1 MAYTRER
8 IGDLLLKAGL
18 IDDEQLQSALDLQ
31 LQLGGKIGAILV
43 EQLILSEEQLADTLA
58 EQKGLERVSLTNY
71 PVDRDAVALVPERV
85 ARRRLLIPLRY
96 EDDLILVAMADPLDL
111 EGIDEVEVRTG
122 RKARVL
128 VATESQI
135 RYAID
140 KYVASQDAFQDVV
153 SMTGLGTDDEELD
166 EKVLAG
172 ADVPIVRLVNQLIR
186 EAVNDRASDI
196 HLEPMA
202 KDVVVRYRV
211 DGVLHE
217 VMRLPKSARAEI
229 TSRLKIMADMNIAE
243 RRRPQDGRIR
253 AAIDGRDVDFRVAS
267 LPTPHGESIVIRVL
281 NQDLTPLDLEDLGMG
296 ADHLA
301 IMETLLAKPYGAIL
315 VAGPTGSGKSTSMYA
330 MLKQL
335 NDVTRKIITVEE
347 PIEYQ
352 MNGITQIGVNAH
364 IGLTFAAGLRQILRS
379 DPDVVMVGEIR
390 DPETAEIGIRA
401 ALTGHLMLSSIHT
414 NDAPSALTRLVDM
427 GVAPYITSSALL
439 AVVAQRLARKLCQ
452 ECKKPVEVPKD
463 ALLRLGFDPKR
474 AGKLTVYGPV
484 GCDRCFNTGYR
495 GRVGL
500 FELMVM
506 DDDIRKL
513 FLHEAPSE
521 QMRKLSIE
529 HGMRT
534 LRQDALD
541 KVAAGTTSLQEI
553 ARVVI

>member
-1 MAYTRER
+1 
-8 IGDLLLKAGL
+8 
-18 IDDEQLQSALDLQ
+18 
-31 LQLGGKIGAILV
+31 
-43 EQLILSEEQLADTLA
+43 
-58 EQKGLERVSLTNY
+58 
-71 PVDRDAVALVPERV
+71 
-85 ARRRLLIPLRY
+85 
-96 EDDLILVAMADPLDL
+96 
-111 EGIDEVEVRTG
+111 
-122 RKARVL
+122 
-128 VATESQI
+128 
-135 RYAID
+135 
-140 KYVASQDAFQDVV
+140 
-153 SMTGLGTDDEELD
+153 
-166 EKVLAG
+166 
-172 ADVPIVRLVNQLIR
+172 
-186 EAVNDRASDI
+186 
-196 HLEPMA
+196 
-202 KDVVVRYRV
+202 
-211 DGVLHE
+211 
-217 VMRLPKSARAEI
+217 
-229 TSRLKIMADMNIAE
+229 
-243 RRRPQDGRIR
+243 
-253 AAIDGRDVDFRVAS
+253 
-267 LPTPHGESIVIRVL
+267 
-281 NQDLTPLDLEDLGMG
+281 
-296 ADHLA
+296 
-301 IMETLLAKPYGAIL
+301 
-315 VAGPTGSGKSTSMYA
+315 MYA